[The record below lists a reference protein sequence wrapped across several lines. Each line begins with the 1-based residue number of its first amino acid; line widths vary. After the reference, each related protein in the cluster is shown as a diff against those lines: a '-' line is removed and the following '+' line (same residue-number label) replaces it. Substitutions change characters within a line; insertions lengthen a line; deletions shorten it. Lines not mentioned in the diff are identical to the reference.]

1 MWELDNKKSLSTENW
16 CLWTVVL
23 EKTFERP
30 LDGKEIKPGNPKGYQ
45 PLNIHWKDWCWSWS
59 SNIWPLDVKIQLTGK
74 DPDAAKDWRQEEK
87 WATRDEMVGWH
98 HQLNGYEFEQ
108 TLGNREGQRS
118 LACCSPWGHTES
130 DMTEWLNKPPIQ
142 EVPHR
147 ESFLQTLWQ
156 RADMLLAQDKPW
168 YLINSRAESTNFRG
182 RLRWVPETAALPLP

>member
-74 DPDAAKDWRQEEK
+74 DPDAAKDWRQEERMRWFDGITDSMDMSLHNLWEIVK
-87 WATRDEMVGWH
+87 GREDWCAAVHGVTKS
-98 HQLNGYEFEQ
+98 Q
-108 TLGNREGQRS
+108 TWLS
-118 LACCSPWGHTES
+118 DWTKTTTTLVLIHTQKES
-130 DMTEWLNKPPIQ
+130 IT
-142 EVPHR
+142 
-147 ESFLQTLWQ
+147 
-156 RADMLLAQDKPW
+156 
-168 YLINSRAESTNFRG
+168 
-182 RLRWVPETAALPLP
+182 